1 MFYTTHK
8 ATPNFSKFMKPVF
21 NELVGE
27 LVNEVN
33 KMDGITYK
41 PQANI
46 LENDQEFEIQLS
58 IAGYSKKE
66 ITIKLENEVL
76 IIEST
81 DVSLADGN
89 FKLREFKKLA
99 FKRSFN
105 ISKEV
110 NREGIKAGF
119 DLGIL
124 KITLP
129 KAEVKPATTIEIL

>member
-8 ATPNFSKFMKPVF
+8 SPNFSKFMKPVF
-21 NELVGE
+21 DELVGE
-27 LVNEVN
+27 LVNGVN

-41 PQANI
+41 PLANI
-46 LENDQEFEIQLS
+46 LENEESFEIQLS
-58 IAGYSKKE
+58 IAGFNKE
-66 ITIKLENEVL
+66 EVSIKLENDLL
-76 IIEST
+76 IIESK
-81 DVSLADGN
+81 DFSQVEEN
-89 FKLREFKKLA
+89 FKLHEFKKLA

-110 NREGIKAGF
+110 NRDGIKASF
-119 DLGIL
+119 DLGLL